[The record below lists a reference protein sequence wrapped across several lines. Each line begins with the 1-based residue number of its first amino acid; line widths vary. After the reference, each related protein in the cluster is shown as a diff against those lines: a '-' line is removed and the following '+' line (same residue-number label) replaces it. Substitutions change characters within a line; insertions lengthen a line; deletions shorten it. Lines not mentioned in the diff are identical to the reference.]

1 MLYGHAGSAPMSK
14 RMRVIIRIVPST
26 IIASALA
33 APRPNKRSAK
43 EFHFRLVVSHDE
55 RERARYGSPAMEG
68 CSMEAYRT

>member
-1 MLYGHAGSAPMSK
+1 
-14 RMRVIIRIVPST
+14 
-26 IIASALA
+26 LA